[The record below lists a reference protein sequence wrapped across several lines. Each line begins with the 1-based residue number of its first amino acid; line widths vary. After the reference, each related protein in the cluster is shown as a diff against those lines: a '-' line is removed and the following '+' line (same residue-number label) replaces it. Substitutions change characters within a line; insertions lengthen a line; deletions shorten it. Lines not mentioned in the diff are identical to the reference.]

1 MLAGWDGQARGAVAV
16 ADTVKPSAAAAVAAL
31 RGLGL
36 RTVLLTG
43 DSQAV
48 AETVAAEAGADE
60 VIAGALPADK
70 AAVVRACRPAVGGW
84 PWPATGSTTRPR
96 WPPPTWPGARLGH
109 RRGDQRGGPDPAA
122 G

>member
-1 MLAGWDGQARGAVAV
+1 MVDGQEVIAGRDKLFGDRGITIPEVLAGQCAAWERAGRTVVLAGWDGRARGAVAV

-48 AETVAAEAGADE
+48 AEAVAAAD
-60 VIAGALPADK
+60 
-70 AAVVRACRPAVGGW
+70 
-84 PWPATGSTTRPR
+84 
-96 WPPPTWPGARLGH
+96 
-109 RRGDQRGGPDPAA
+109 RRR
-122 G
+122 